1 MSEEDQIMEA
11 TSRMSA
17 ATPRMTAAAPMLKV
31 GTVASTPREA
41 LSGVALKRMAVQ
53 GGFAV
58 DDATG
63 DRMIQSLEGVIDS
76 LAARWREL
84 EKLQESPPMSSTATA
99 RWVSTHMQQTAN
111 DERGL
116 LTQLQQARD
125 EFPTYV
131 EAINLAKKNYL
142 EQDEKVRASMSQ
154 FKTLS

>member
-1 MSEEDQIMEA
+1 MSEEDQ
-11 TSRMSA
+11 TA
-17 ATPRMTAAAPMLKV
+17 ATPRLAAVAPTLRV
-31 GTVASTPREA
+31 GTVVPQMAARQA
-41 LSGVALKRMAVQ
+41 LSGVELKRMATQ

-63 DRMIQSLEGVIDS
+63 NRMIQSLEGVIDS

-99 RWVSTHMQQTAN
+99 QWVSTHMQQTAN

-131 EAINLAKKNYL
+131 EAINLAKKNYE
-142 EQDEKVRASMSQ
+142 EQDENVRASMSQ
-154 FKTLS
+154 FKFNAEA

>member
-1 MSEEDQIMEA
+1 MSEEDQ
-11 TSRMSA
+11 TA
-17 ATPRMTAAAPMLKV
+17 ATPRMMTPRI
-31 GTVASTPREA
+31 GTVVSAPREA
-41 LSGVALKRMAVQ
+41 LSGVALKRLAVQ

-63 DRMIQSLEGVIDS
+63 NRMIQSLEGVIDS

-99 RWVSTHMQQTAN
+99 RWVSAHMQQTAN

-142 EQDEKVRASMSQ
+142 EQDDNVRASMRQ
-154 FKTLS
+154 FKSQA